1 MDDMLG
7 LQYPIRGY
15 EGEFGEE
22 IGALS
27 IDEVNELKTPFLTRA
42 IALYSEWQ
50 TFGVLP
56 HGKGTLDES
65 PAYLRAMSILKE
77 EETLWQ
83 AYEMEQRNRS
93 K

>member
-27 IDEVNELKTPFLTRA
+27 IDEVNELRTPFLSRA
-42 IALYSEWQ
+42 ISLYSEWQ

-56 HGKGTLDES
+56 HGRGTLGEP
-65 PAYLRAMSILKE
+65 PAYLRAMAILKE
-77 EETLWQ
+77 EENLWQ
-83 AYEMEQRNRS
+83 AYEMEQRNKQR
-93 K
+93 